1 MHSADGT
8 LTITFNGEIY
18 NYRELRAE
26 LEAKGYS
33 FRSDSDTEVLL
44 QLYADRGPAMVEAL
58 RGMFAFGLW
67 DSRTRQLLL
76 ARDPLGIKPLYYAD
90 DGWTVRFAS
99 QAKALL
105 AGGAVSRDPD
115 PAGIVG
121 FHLLGSVPE
130 PFTVWRGI
138 RAVPAGTTHHGRR
151 RRARGAARLLQRRRS
166 RSAAAPAPA
175 GNGAADARR
184 QLSAAVHD
192 SVRHHLVAD
201 VPVAVF
207 LSAGLDSG
215 ALLGTMA
222 ELGARD
228 TLAVTLAF
236 AEFKGDRHDEAPLA
250 AEVAAR
256 YGARHVVRT
265 VDRAEFE
272 RDLPAILDAM
282 DLPTIDGINT
292 WFVAK
297 AAHEAGI
304 KVALSG
310 LGADECFGGYPSFTD
325 VPRSVHL
332 LRPFRFIPG
341 LGALVAPRAVVRH
354 RLRRAAASQVGG
366 RAAVWRRLGGRL
378 PAAPQRLHAV
388 GARRPARSGAGRGGP
403 APAGAAQPH
412 RGALQ
417 AGRPLGDFDRV
428 AALETSLYM
437 RNQLLRDAD
446 WAGMAHSIEIRVP
459 YVDPFF
465 LAALPP
471 GDVLAAIKAKEAV
484 ADVPQPPLPEASRN
498 RSKTGFVTPVGRWMR
513 EASGAAEAAATSPSP
528 TPRAPGHCASGRPA
542 GPARPRPDLD
552 MTARMLAL
560 VSDCYGMGGG
570 IARYNQDLFEGLAEG
585 GARDPRAA
593 APWRRDGIALPA
605 GIRQEPPVFSR
616 LWYSLKSLWIGMA
629 AGAVRRR
636 VLRPCLHGADRLGR
650 RAPDRRALLA
660 ADPWRG
666 HLGDAARA
674 CGAARSRPPTW

>member
-1 MHSADGT
+1 MCGIAGLYAYLDVAPSVDRAELARMNTRMAPRGPDGSGDWFSADGRVGFTHRRLAIIDLSERGAQPMHSADGL

-18 NYRELRAE
+18 NYKELKAE
-26 LEAKGYS
+26 LEAKGYR

-44 QLYADRGPAMVEAL
+44 QLYADRGPSMVEAL

-90 DGWTVRFAS
+90 DGWTIRFAS

-130 PFTVWRGI
+130 PFTVWRSI
-138 RAVPAGTTHHGRR
+138 RSVPSGTTVIVDAAGPNAPHVYYSVAQSLGRR
-151 RRARGAARLLQRRRS
+151 VGNAMTAEAARKRM
-166 RSAAAPAPA
+166 
-175 GNGAADARR
+175 
-184 QLSAAVHD
+184 SAAVHD

-222 ELGARD
+222 ELGVRD
-228 TLAVTLAF
+228 TLAVTLSF
-236 AEFKGDRHDEAPLA
+236 AEFKGDRHDEAPIA
-250 AEVAAR
+250 AEVAER

-265 VDRAEFE
+265 ADRGEFE

-297 AAHEAGI
+297 AAREAGI

-310 LGADECFGGYPSFTD
+310 LGADECFGGYPSFRD
-325 VPRSVHL
+325 VPRSVHV

-341 LGALVAPRAVVRH
+341 LGGLV
-354 RLRRAAASQVGG
+354 
-366 RAAVWRRLGGRL
+366 RRLMSSTIASG
-378 PAAPQRLHAV
+378 QRLH
-388 GARRPARSGAGRGGP
+388 PKSAGVLEYGGDW
-403 APAGAAQPH
+403 AGAYLLRRSVYMPWELDRLLDPALVEEGLRRLAPISH
-412 RGALQ
+412 IANELQ
-417 AGRPLGDFDRV
+417 AGRSLGDFDRV

-471 GDVLAAIKAKEAV
+471 GDVLAEIKAKEAV
-484 ADVPQPPLPEASRN
+484 ADVPRPPLPDVSRN
-498 RSKTGFVTPVGRWMR
+498 RAKTGFVTPVGRWMR
-513 EASGAAEAAATSPSP
+513 EASGAGEEVSFSNASRAWALRVWQAGWTGSAT
-528 TPRAPGHCASGRPA
+528 A
-542 GPARPRPDLD
+542 
-552 MTARMLAL
+552 
-560 VSDCYGMGGG
+560 
-570 IARYNQDLFEGLAEG
+570 
-585 GARDPRAA
+585 
-593 APWRRDGIALPA
+593 
-605 GIRQEPPVFSR
+605 
-616 LWYSLKSLWIGMA
+616 
-629 AGAVRRR
+629 
-636 VLRPCLHGADRLGR
+636 
-650 RAPDRRALLA
+650 
-660 ADPWRG
+660 
-666 HLGDAARA
+666 
-674 CGAARSRPPTW
+674 

>member
-1 MHSADGT
+1 MCGIAGIYAYLDVAPKVDRAELARMNTRMAPRGPDGSGDWYSNDERVGFTHRRLAIIELSDLGAQPMHSEDGA

-18 NYRELRAE
+18 NYPELRAE
-26 LEAKGYS
+26 LVAKGYR
-33 FRSDSDTEVLL
+33 FRSHSDTEVLL
-44 QLYADRGPAMVEAL
+44 QLYRDRGPAMVEAL

-67 DSRTRQLLL
+67 DARQRRLVL
-76 ARDPLGIKPLYYAD
+76 ARDPLGIRPLYYAD

-99 QAKALL
+99 TAKALL

-121 FHLLGSVPE
+121 FHLFGCVPE
-130 PFTVWRGI
+130 PFTVWQDI
-138 RAVPAGTTHHGRR
+138 RAVPAGCVLTVDASGPHAPQPYYDVASALARR
-151 RRARGAARLLQRRRS
+151 TAE
-166 RSAAAPAPA
+166 APRNP
-175 GNGAADARR
+175 ADARE

-236 AEFKGDRHDEAPLA
+236 EEFRGKPLDEAPLA
-250 AEVAAR
+250 AEIAAL

-282 DLPTIDGINT
+282 DLPSTDGINT

-297 AAHEAGI
+297 AAREAGI
-304 KVALSG
+304 KIALSG
-310 LGADECFGGYPSFTD
+310 LGADECFGGYESFVD

-332 LRPFRFIPG
+332 LRPFDFLPGVGALARRLLSTGIGKG
-341 LGALVAPRAVVRH
+341 LGLHPKAAGVLEYGGDWAGAYL
-354 RLRRAAASQVGG
+354 LRRSVYMPWELRDLLEPPVLEEGLRRLAPLS
-366 RAAVWRRLGGRL
+366 RIAAVLKDGR
-378 PAAPQRLHAV
+378 
-388 GARRPARSGAGRGGP
+388 S
-403 APAGAAQPH
+403 
-412 RGALQ
+412 
-417 AGRPLGDFDRV
+417 LGDFDRV

-446 WAGMAHSIEIRVP
+446 WAGLAHSIEIRVP

-471 GDVLAAIKAKEAV
+471 GKALATFNAKAAV
-484 ADVPQPPLPEASRN
+484 ADVPRPPLPAASRG
-498 RSKTGFVTPVGRWMR
+498 RRKTGFVTPVGRWL
-513 EASGAAEAAATSPSP
+513 SEAAGVIDDGSFSTAS
-528 TPRAPGHCASGRPA
+528 RAW
-542 GPARPRPDLD
+542 L
-552 MTARMLAL
+552 
-560 VSDCYGMGGG
+560 
-570 IARYNQDLFEGLAEG
+570 
-585 GARDPRAA
+585 
-593 APWRRDGIALPA
+593 
-605 GIRQEPPVFSR
+605 
-616 LWYSLKSLWIGMA
+616 
-629 AGAVRRR
+629 RR
-636 VLRPCLHGADRLGR
+636 VWTAGWTGSTPA
-650 RAPDRRALLA
+650 
-660 ADPWRG
+660 
-666 HLGDAARA
+666 
-674 CGAARSRPPTW
+674 

>member
-1 MHSADGT
+1 MCGIAGIYAYLDVAPPVDRAELGRMNARMAQRGPDGSGDWLPADGRVGFTHRRLAIIDLSERGAQPMHSADGA

-18 NYRELRAE
+18 NYRELKAE
-26 LEAKGYS
+26 LEAKGRI
-33 FRSDSDTEVLL
+33 FRSDSDTEVML
-44 QLYADRGPAMVEAL
+44 QLYEERGPAMVEAL

-67 DSRTRQLLL
+67 DSRQRRLVL

-90 DGWTVRFAS
+90 DGWTLRFAS

-130 PFTVWRGI
+130 PFTVWQDI
-138 RAVPAGTTHHGRR
+138 RAVPAGATMIVDAMGPNAPRQYYSVAR
-151 RRARGAARLLQRRRS
+151 SLGQRAGGVKDITQAR
-166 RSAAAPAPA
+166 AT
-175 GNGAADARR
+175 
-184 QLSAAVHD
+184 LSAAVHD

-236 AEFKGDRHDEAPLA
+236 EEFRGAPLDEAPLA

-256 YGARHVVRT
+256 YGARHVVRI
-265 VDRAEFE
+265 VDRSEFE

-310 LGADECFGGYPSFTD
+310 LGADECFGGYPSFSD

-332 LRPFRFIPG
+332 LRPFGFLPG
-341 LGALVAPRAVVRH
+341 FGALVRRLMSAAIASGIGVHPKAAGVLQYGSNWAGAYL
-354 RLRRAAASQVGG
+354 LRRSVYMPWELDDLLEPALLEEGL
-366 RAAVWRRLGGRL
+366 RRLAPLSRI
-378 PAAPQRLHAV
+378 AAE
-388 GARRPARSGAGRGGP
+388 
-403 APAGAAQPH
+403 
-412 RGALQ
+412 LQ

-471 GDVLAAIKAKEAV
+471 GDMLATVNAKEAV
-484 ADVPQPPLPEASRN
+484 ADIPVPPLPAASRG
-498 RSKTGFVTPVGRWMR
+498 RAKTGFVTPVGRWIR
-513 EASGAAEAAATSPSP
+513 ETTGTAEDVTFSAAS
-528 TPRAPGHCASGRPA
+528 RAW
-542 GPARPRPDLD
+542 
-552 MTARMLAL
+552 AL
-560 VSDCYGMGGG
+560 
-570 IARYNQDLFEGLAEG
+570 R
-585 GARDPRAA
+585 
-593 APWRRDGIALPA
+593 
-605 GIRQEPPVFSR
+605 
-616 LWYSLKSLWIGMA
+616 IGQA
-629 AGAVRRR
+629 FA
-636 VLRPCLHGADRLGR
+636 
-650 RAPDRRALLA
+650 
-660 ADPWRG
+660 
-666 HLGDAARA
+666 
-674 CGAARSRPPTW
+674 